1 LSWWSREE
9 FRNYFLKSRNKRRW
23 ILKQV
28 SERRMCPDGRDSLPG
43 RESPNTNPMK
53 PSSIRSLLLVSA
65 LFMPHAR
72 GQDAEAKI
80 RDIEQTVLLKNY
92 EDSVKT
98 LAATASGP
106 DVASPEA
113 IGKQL
118 LWLAKVDSELGAE
131 GKATAAGS
139 ENMPETAGTLNDMAW
154 RMVTAPEAAARQ
166 PETALKLATLALEL
180 GAGDKELLPK
190 ALDTKARALFLLGRQ
205 GDAIAEQ
212 EKAVAASEAVP
223 EEKAG
228 FEATLAAYRKNEL
241 PPAPPAIVMFR
252 SVRDVTTEPQKELRE
267 QMDRVFTLQMQTGE
281 ARDAT
286 SEAARK
292 ELEDLTEQ
300 LRKRIEDM
308 PKTFGGAERPKGASS
323 GPELIVGKLKT
334 IILPKVEFEDT
345 SLEEAVD
352 FLRVQSKELDTAE
365 TDPSRKGVNFV
376 IRLPR
381 PAPGGNPAPGSLR
394 VKELRLRNVPLDVT
408 LKYICEST
416 RLRYKVDDFAVT
428 LVPQSSQDDLFH
440 RTFRVP
446 EDFGSSLVSIQD
458 LLKTCGINFGE
469 GASAKLISPG
479 ELAVVNTPTELDKIE
494 ELIPVAEK
502 NSRHVRGGT
511 FGPVPEPPQ
520 PRFPAQPDVR

>member
-1 LSWWSREE
+1 
-9 FRNYFLKSRNKRRW
+9 
-23 ILKQV
+23 
-28 SERRMCPDGRDSLPG
+28 MCPDGRDSLPG
-43 RESPNTNPMK
+43 RESPNTKPMK

-106 DVASPEA
+106 DGASPEA

-118 LWLAKVDSELGAE
+118 LWLAKVDSELDADS
-131 GKATAAGS
+131 KAAAAAR

-180 GAGDKELLPK
+180 GGGDKALLPK

-228 FEATLAAYRKNEL
+228 FEAALAAYRKNEL
-241 PPAPPAIVMFR
+241 PPAPPAIVMYR
-252 SVRDVTTEPQKELRE
+252 STSNFTTEPPKELRE
-267 QMDRVFTLQMQTGE
+267 QMDRVFTLQMQTAE

-292 ELEDLTEQ
+292 ELEDLKEQ

-308 PKTFGGAERPKGASS
+308 PKAFGGADKPKEPS
-323 GPELIVGKLKT
+323 GGTAHLVEKLKT
-334 IILPKVEFEDT
+334 IIIPVVDFEDVP
-345 SLEEAVD
+345 LEEAID
-352 FLRVQSKELDTAE
+352 FLRLRASQLDNTE
-365 TDPSRKGVNFV
+365 SDPTRKGVNFV

-381 PAPGGNPAPGSLR
+381 SAPGANPAPGSIR
-394 VKELRLRNVPLDVT
+394 IKELRLRNAPLDVT

-502 NSRHVRGGT
+502 NSRRVRSGT
-511 FGPVPEPPQ
+511 FGPVPGAPEPPQ
-520 PRFPAQPDVR
+520 PRFPAQPDAR